1 MSSSDYAASGSA
13 RFVATQLPSGARL
26 ALRLLGEL
34 EGGAISLE
42 LPGGERRTLGSGH
55 CVANWRVYE
64 LAVFDRVLTHG
75 DIGLGES
82 FMDGQWDSDDPAALL
97 TLLAA
102 NRRVLT
108 RAIYGNAWQMLGHRL
123 YHLSRRNTR
132 TGARRNIEA
141 HYDLGNDFYRLWLD
155 ETMTYSSALFASA
168 DEPLAEAQRRKYRRI
183 LDQLDARPGQTVLEI
198 GCGWGGFAEIAAR
211 EYGCKVLGVTLSASQ
226 LAFARQR
233 SRDGGYADRV
243 DFELCDYR
251 DVRGSYD
258 HIVSIEMLEAVG
270 ERFWKG
276 YFGQLAER
284 LKPGGRAVVQVI
296 SIDEKLFPR
305 YRRGT
310 DFIQRYIFPGGMLPS
325 PERIRGLAEGAA
337 LALKDDFAFGLDY
350 ARTLV
355 RWHERF
361 VECRENVRAAGF
373 DERFVRMWRFYLAYC
388 EAGFRV
394 GDVDVRHFTF
404 AHRGRD

>member
-1 MSSSDYAASGSA
+1 M
-13 RFVATQLPSGARL
+13 
-26 ALRLLGEL
+26 
-34 EGGAISLE
+34 
-42 LPGGERRTLGSGH
+42 
-55 CVANWRVYE
+55 
-64 LAVFDRVLTHG
+64 
-75 DIGLGES
+75 
-82 FMDGQWDSDDPAALL
+82 
-97 TLLAA
+97 
-102 NRRVLT
+102 
-108 RAIYGNAWQMLGHRL
+108 
-123 YHLSRRNTR
+123 
-132 TGARRNIEA
+132 
-141 HYDLGNDFYRLWLD
+141 
-155 ETMTYSSALFASA
+155 TMTYSSALFASA

-310 DFIQRYIFPGGMLPS
+310 DFIQRYIFRVACCQAPS
-325 PERIRGLAEGAA
+325 GSVAWQKARRWRSGRFRLRARLCAYAGA
-337 LALKDDFAFGLDY
+337 LARTFRRMPGERPRSRLRRALRAHVAFLP
-350 ARTLV
+350 RIL
-355 RWHERF
+355 RSR
-361 VECRENVRAAGF
+361 
-373 DERFVRMWRFYLAYC
+373 LQ
-388 EAGFRV
+388 
-394 GDVDVRHFTF
+394 
-404 AHRGRD
+404 GR